1 MCVGREDRVM
11 LDAETVARIRRLYYA
26 EHWKIGTIVQ
36 QLGVHRDA
44 VIRALERAGMPQRR
58 AQRRRQID
66 PFVPFIRETLER
78 YPTLRATR
86 LHQMLVE
93 RGFEGS
99 AIHLRRLVRGL
110 RPSTREAF
118 LVLRSIPGERGEVD
132 WADFGKVTIGRA
144 ERRLSAFV
152 LTLAHSRA
160 MYVEFFLD
168 QRLENFLRGHVR
180 AFSHF
185 GGAPRTIATDN
196 LRSVVLERRGD
207 VFRLHDRY
215 LELAG
220 HYHFQ
225 PAPCRPARGN
235 EKGRVER
242 SIRFLRE
249 SFFAGRTFV
258 SILEMNRAVLHW
270 IAETAMTRPWPDD
283 HRRSVE
289 EVFGSDEQPRLLRLP
304 EHPFE
309 VIERTLIRSSKTIYV
324 RFDRNDYSIPHP
336 AIEKNLTLLATD
348 TDVRILDGTIEIA
361 RHRRSFDAGDR
372 VTDPAHTEALLA
384 FKRNAA
390 ASAAQSPLLLAAP
403 EAAAFL
409 DAAVLRGAATAAV
422 ERHLSRLLPLY
433 GADLLRTA
441 LLEAL
446 ARGTATLESVE
457 YLIEKARRAA
467 RRVTPML
474 IDLSDRPDLA
484 ALHVQPHA
492 LEGYDQLTDNDTDPG
507 KDNDHE

>member
-1 MCVGREDRVM
+1 M

-44 VIRALERAGMPQRR
+44 VVRALERSGMPQRR
-58 AQRRRQID
+58 AQRQRQID
-66 PFVPFIRETLER
+66 PFLPFIRETLER

-86 LHQMLVE
+86 LHQMLVA

-99 AIHLRRLVRGL
+99 AVHLRRLVRGL

-180 AFSHF
+180 AFSYF

-207 VFRLHDRY
+207 VFRLHERY

-258 SILEMNRAVLHW
+258 SILEMNRAVLDW
-270 IAETAMTRPWPDD
+270 IAETAMTRQWPDD
-283 HRRSVE
+283 HRRSVD
-289 EVFGSDEQPRLLRLP
+289 EVFGEEQPRLLRLP

-309 VIERTLIRSSKTIYV
+309 VIERTLIRSGKTIYV

-336 AIEKNLTLLATD
+336 AIEKSLTLLTTD
-348 TDVRILDGTIEIA
+348 TDVRILEGTIEIA

-372 VTDPAHTEALLA
+372 VTDPAHTEALLS

-409 DAAVLRGAATAAV
+409 DAAVLRGTTAAAV
-422 ERHLSRLLPLY
+422 ERRLSRLLPLY
-433 GADLLRTA
+433 GAGLLRTA
-441 LLEAL
+441 LQEAL

-457 YLIEKARRAA
+457 YLIEKARRAT
-467 RRVTPML
+467 RRATPML
-474 IDLSDRPDLA
+474 IDLSGRPDLA

-492 LEGYDQLTDNDTDPG
+492 LDGYDLLTDNLTDPG
-507 KDNDHE
+507 KDDDHE

>member
-1 MCVGREDRVM
+1 M
-11 LDAETVARIRRLYYA
+11 LDAETIARIRRLYYA
-26 EHWKIGTIVQ
+26 EHWKIGTIVN

-44 VIRALERAGMPQRR
+44 VIRALERAGMTQRR
-58 AQRRRQID
+58 AQRQRQID
-66 PFVPFIRETLER
+66 PFLPFIRETLER
-78 YPTLRATR
+78 YPTLRSTR

-99 AIHLRRLVRGL
+99 VIHLRRLVRGL
-110 RPSTREAF
+110 RPTTREAF

-152 LTLAHSRA
+152 MTLAHSRA

-185 GGAPRTIATDN
+185 GGVPRTIATDN

-207 VFRLHDRY
+207 VFRIHDRY

-220 HYHFQ
+220 YYHFH

-249 SFFAGRTFV
+249 SFFAGRSFV
-258 SILEMNRAVLHW
+258 SVFEMNRAVLRW
-270 IAETAMTRPWPDD
+270 ITETAMTRPWPDEN
-283 HRRSVE
+283 RRSVA
-289 EVFGSDEQPRLLRLP
+289 EVFDADERPRLMLLP

-309 VIERTLIRSSKTIYV
+309 VTERIIAGSGKTIYV
-324 RFDRNDYSIPHP
+324 RFDRNDYSIPHT
-336 AIEKNLTLLATD
+336 AIEKSLTLLATD
-348 TDVRILDGTIEIA
+348 TDVRILDGPMEIA

-372 VTDPAHTEALLA
+372 VTDPGHTAALLA
-384 FKRNAA
+384 WKRNAA
-390 ASAAQSPLLLAAP
+390 ATAARSPLLVAVPQAS
-403 EAAAFL
+403 AFL
-409 DAAVLRGAATAAV
+409 DAAVQRGATAASV
-422 ERHLSRLLPLY
+422 ERHLSKLLPLY
-433 GADLLRTA
+433 GATLLGQS
-441 LLEAL
+441 LQEAL
-446 ARGTATLESVE
+446 TRGTPTLESVE

-467 RRVTPML
+467 RRPTPML
-474 IDLSDRPDLA
+474 VDLSDRPELA
-484 ALHVQPHA
+484 NLHVQPHA
-492 LEGYDQLTDNDTDPG
+492 LEDYDQLSITSADSEEDNV
-507 KDNDHE
+507 HE

>member
-1 MCVGREDRVM
+1 M
-11 LDAETVARIRRLYYA
+11 LDAETIARIRRLYYA
-26 EHWKIGTIVQ
+26 EHWKIGTIVN

-44 VIRALERAGMPQRR
+44 VVRALERAGMPQRR
-58 AQRRRQID
+58 AQRQRQID
-66 PFVPFIRETLER
+66 PFLPFIRETLER

-110 RPSTREAF
+110 RPTTREAF
-118 LVLRSIPGERGEVD
+118 LLLRSIPGERGEVD
-132 WADFGKVTIGRA
+132 WADFGKVTMGRA

-185 GGAPRTIATDN
+185 GGTPRTIATDN

-220 HYHFQ
+220 YYHFN

-242 SIRFLRE
+242 SIRFVRE
-249 SFFAGRTFV
+249 SFFAGRSFL
-258 SILEMNRAVLHW
+258 SIVEMNRAVVRW

-283 HRRSVE
+283 HRRSVAD
-289 EVFGSDEQPRLLRLP
+289 VFGSDEQPRLLLLP
-304 EHPFE
+304 EHAFE
-309 VIERTLIRSSKTIYV
+309 VAERTLVRSGKTIYI
-324 RFDRNDYSIPHP
+324 RFDRNDYSIPHT
-336 AIEKNLTLLATD
+336 AIEKSLTLLATD
-348 TDVRILDGTIEIA
+348 TDVRILDGATEIA
-361 RHRRSFDAGDR
+361 RHRRSFDAADR
-372 VTDPAHTEALLA
+372 VTDPAHPAALLA
-384 FKRNAA
+384 LKRNAA

-409 DAAVLRGAATAAV
+409 DAAVLRGATAAAV
-422 ERHLSRLLPLY
+422 ERHLSKLLPLY
-433 GADLLRTA
+433 GAGLLRTA
-441 LLEAL
+441 LQEAL
-446 ARGTATLESVE
+446 ARGTATLQSIE

-467 RRVTPML
+467 RRAAPL
-474 IDLSDRPDLA
+474 PIDLSDRPDLA

-492 LEGYDQLTDNDTDPG
+492 LEDYDQLTNNATDSA

>member
-1 MCVGREDRVM
+1 M
-11 LDAETVARIRRLYYA
+11 LDAEIIAQIRRLYYA
-26 EHWKIGTIVQ
+26 EHWKIGTIVN

-44 VIRALERAGMPQRR
+44 VVRALERAGMTQRR
-58 AQRRRQID
+58 ARRRRQID
-66 PFVPFIRETLER
+66 PFLPFIRETLER
-78 YPTLRATR
+78 YPTLRSTR

-99 AIHLRRLVRGL
+99 AVHLRRLVRGL
-110 RPSTREAF
+110 RPTSREAF

-152 LTLAHSRA
+152 MTLAHSRA

-168 QRLENFLRGHVR
+168 QKLENFLRGHVR

-185 GGAPRTIATDN
+185 GGVPRTIATDN

-207 VFRLHDRY
+207 AFRLHDRY

-220 HYHFQ
+220 YYHFQ

-242 SIRFLRE
+242 SIRYLRD
-249 SFFAGRTFV
+249 SFFAGRSFV
-258 SILEMNRAVLHW
+258 SILETNRAVLRW
-270 IAETAMTRPWPDD
+270 ITDTAMTRPWPDE
-283 HRRSVE
+283 HRRSVA
-289 EVFGSDEQPRLLRLP
+289 EVFDSDEQPRLLALP

-309 VIERTLIRSSKTIYV
+309 VGERVLVRSGKTIYV
-324 RFDRNDYSIPHP
+324 RFDRNDYSIPHA
-336 AIEKNLTLLATD
+336 AIEKNLTLVATD
-348 TDVRILDGTIEIA
+348 TDVRILDGPLQIA
-361 RHRRSFDAGDR
+361 RHRRSFDSGDR
-372 VTDPAHTEALLA
+372 VTDPGHTAALLA
-384 FKRNAA
+384 WKRNAA
-390 ASAAQSPLLLAAP
+390 ASADGSPLLVAAP
-403 EAAAFL
+403 QAAAFL
-409 DAAVLRGAATAAV
+409 DAAVLRGASAAAL

-433 GADLLRTA
+433 GATLLDQA
-441 LLEAL
+441 LQEAL
-446 ARGTATLESVE
+446 TRGTPTIESVE

-467 RRVTPML
+467 RRSTPML
-474 IDLSDRPDLA
+474 VDLSDRPDLA

-492 LEGYDQLTDNDTDPG
+492 LEDYDHLSEQWVDSE
-507 KDNDHE
+507 KDDDHE